1 MEQKINQAI
10 KDALSNAPKRK
21 FVESVDITFTIRDV
35 DLKNPTNR
43 IKEEIR
49 LPSGR
54 GRELKIAMFAA
65 SEAATKAK
73 AAGLTVFTPQ
83 DIEDL
88 GGNKGKV
95 FSPQDIEDLGGNKG
109 KAKKIANSY
118 DFFLSEVPHMGLIG
132 RYLGVV
138 LGPRGKMP
146 RPVPPTLD
154 PGIIAA
160 GLMSTVV
167 VKSGDKTTF
176 HTAFGTAN
184 QSEEELQANAMAVY
198 NRVISKLERGLGNIR
213 SLYIKTSMG
222 PAQQIEVIN

>member
-1 MEQKINQAI
+1 MEEKINQAI

-21 FVESVDITFTIRDV
+21 FVESVDITFTIKDV

-88 GGNKGKV
+88 GGNKGK
-95 FSPQDIEDLGGNKG
+95 
-109 KAKKIANSY
+109 AKKVANSY

>member
-73 AAGLTVFTPQ
+73 AAGLTVF
-83 DIEDL
+83 
-88 GGNKGKV
+88 
-95 FSPQDIEDLGGNKG
+95 SPQDIEDLGGNKG
-109 KAKKIANSY
+109 KAKKVANSY

-154 PGIIAA
+154 PGVIAA

>member
-1 MEQKINQAI
+1 MEEKISQAI
-10 KDALSNAPKRK
+10 KDALENAPERK
-21 FVESVDITFTIRDV
+21 FVESVDISFTIKDV
-35 DLKNPTNR
+35 DLKNPNNR

-54 GRELKIAMFAA
+54 GKELKIAMFAA
-65 SEAATKAK
+65 GEAATKAK
-73 AAGLTVFTPQ
+73 DAGIHVITPQ
-83 DIEDL
+83 EIEEL
-88 GGNKGKV
+88 GGK
-95 FSPQDIEDLGGNKG
+95 KG

-154 PGIIAA
+154 PSVIAA
-160 GLMSTVV
+160 GLKSTVII
-167 VKSGDKTTF
+167 KSGDKMTF
-176 HTAFGTAN
+176 HAAIGTAK
-184 QSEEELQANAMAVY
+184 QSQEELSANAMEIF
-198 NRVISKLERGLGNIR
+198 NRVISKLERGIGNIR

-222 PAQQIEVIN
+222 PAQRIEVIN

>member
-1 MEQKINQAI
+1 MEKKINQAI
-10 KDALSNAPKRK
+10 KDALSNAPKRN

-73 AAGLTVFTPQ
+73 AAGLTVITPQ
-83 DIEDL
+83 E
-88 GGNKGKV
+88 
-95 FSPQDIEDLGGNKG
+95 IEDLGGNKG
-109 KAKKIANSY
+109 KAKKVANSY
-118 DFFLSEVPHMGLIG
+118 DYFLSEVPHMGLIG

-154 PGIIAA
+154 PGVIAT

-176 HTAFGTAN
+176 HAPIGTVS
-184 QSEEELQANAMAVY
+184 QSEEELYANAMAVY
-198 NRVISKLERGLGNIR
+198 NRVTSKLERGIGNIR
-213 SLYIKTSMG
+213 SLYIKTTMG

>member
-1 MEQKINQAI
+1 MENNITAAINE
-10 KDALSNAPKRK
+10 ALDKAPERA
-21 FVESVDITFTIRDV
+21 FVESIEFAFTIKDV
-35 DLKNPTNR
+35 DLKNPNNR

-54 GRELKIAMFAA
+54 GKELKIAMFAA
-65 SEAATKAK
+65 GEAATKAK
-73 AAGLTVFTPQ
+73 DAGIHVITPQ
-83 DIEDL
+83 EIEEL
-88 GGNKGKV
+88 GGK
-95 FSPQDIEDLGGNKG
+95 KG

-154 PGIIAA
+154 PSIIAA
-160 GLMSTVV
+160 GLKSTVI
-167 VKSGDKTTF
+167 VKSGDKMTF
-176 HTAFGTAN
+176 HAAIGTAK
-184 QSEEELQANAMAVY
+184 QSQEELSANAMEIF
-198 NRVISKLERGLGNIR
+198 NRVISKLERGIGNIR

-222 PAQQIEVIN
+222 PAQRIEVVN